1 MYRAATLYRV
11 AAFICKCRDYFVP
24 LWHDCHLWRFLLEL
38 FRATMRDARS
48 LFFVVIDGEKWDTL
62 AKTGNLAGSSNKGKT
77 LIT

>member
-1 MYRAATLYRV
+1 
-11 AAFICKCRDYFVP
+11 
-24 LWHDCHLWRFLLEL
+24 
-38 FRATMRDARS
+38 MRDARS